1 MKVLIIASGNSGK
14 VAPFILDQ
22 AEALKDKGVVI
33 DYYLIKGSGIKGYFK
48 NYSPLLKKIKQFKP
62 DILHAHYGLSG
73 LLSSLQRL
81 VPTIVTFHGSDI
93 NVKKN
98 RPFSKM
104 AYFLSKDSV
113 FVSENLAKLLNVKDS
128 NIIPCGVDFRT
139 FKLIDK
145 KEASKLFNLNPNKK
159 YVLFSSSFNNK
170 VKNYPLAKAALEKL
184 ENVELLELKGYNR
197 EQVGQLMNAVDAVIM
212 TSFSEGSPQ
221 FIKEALACNCPIVSV
236 NVGDV
241 SELLSNTDAGFL
253 VTYDA
258 QTISDAVKK
267 AIKHGRTK
275 SRDKVKDFDNEII
288 ANRLINLYNKILN
301 E

>member
-14 VAPFILDQ
+14 AVPFVIDQ
-22 AEALKDKGVVI
+22 ADALKKQGVII
-33 DYYLIKGSGIKGYFK
+33 DFFLIKGSGVKGYFG
-48 NYSPLLKKIKQFKP
+48 NYQKLVKKIKQFKP
-62 DILHAHYGLSG
+62 NIVHAHYGLSG
-73 LLSSLQRL
+73 LLASLQRK
-81 VPTIVTFHGSDI
+81 VPTVTTFHGSDI

-98 RPFSKM
+98 RSFSKI
-104 AYFLSKDSV
+104 AYYLSKDSV
-113 FVSENLAKLLNVKDS
+113 FVSENLAKLINVKEP
-128 NIIPCGVDFRT
+128 NIIPCGVDFNT

-145 KEASKLFNLNPNKK
+145 EKARKLFNLEANKK

-170 VKNYPLAKAALEKL
+170 VKNYPLAQAAIEKL

-197 EQVGQLMNAVDAVIM
+197 EQVGMLMNAVDAVIM

-236 NVGDV
+236 SVGDV
-241 SELLSNTDAGFL
+241 SELLTNTDAGFL
-253 VTYDA
+253 VPYDA
-258 QTISDAVKK
+258 QNISEALNK
-267 AIKHGRTK
+267 AIVYGRTE
-275 SRDKVKDFDNEII
+275 SRGKVENFDNEII